1 MTKVVQDRGVAAP
14 NNPREWMTFYFC
26 ILDILSMCSMPTF
39 YLKYFYHIIYG
50 HPDKYALKDNP
61 LNIHSNLMHSCVIFF
76 ILSFHISGAMQPYAR
91 GDPH

>member
-1 MTKVVQDRGVAAP
+1 MD
-14 NNPREWMTFYFC
+14 
-26 ILDILSMCSMPTF
+26 DILFLCTGHFKYVLHAHFLF
-39 YLKYFYHIIYG
+39 YLKCFYHIIYG

-61 LNIHSNLMHSCVIFF
+61 LHIHSNLMHSYVIFF